1 MTDFTTD
8 DIVCAYEIPGLC
20 DGTAVYLL
28 RDGTLVN
35 RFAGATLVNRFA
47 GAPWPTRLIARVD
60 EWIAQEWIAQH
71 GDAIREL
78 WADELDGGEA

>member
-8 DIVCAYEIPGLC
+8 DIVCAYEIPGLY

-28 RDGTLVN
+28 RDG
-35 RFAGATLVNRFA
+35 TLVNRFA

-60 EWIAQEWIAQH
+60 EWIAQH
-71 GDAIREL
+71 GDAIRELWL

>member
-8 DIVCAYEIPGLC
+8 DIALAIEIPGLY

-35 RFAGATLVNRFA
+35 RFRRNPECWSAHRIKAA
-47 GAPWPTRLIARVD
+47 D
-60 EWIAQEWIAQH
+60 EWIANH
-71 GDAIREL
+71 GETCRKAH
-78 WADELDGGEA
+78 ADMLDGSVTP